1 MTMKKHHNDER
12 YKNIVYKLRKLCYY
26 QQCER
31 FLQEHHNLDKKMEG
45 ANNMVR
51 KMKSMDGNNAAAHVS
66 YAFSEVAA
74 IYPITPSSPMADFV
88 DQWSA
93 NGLKNIFGTQVKVV
107 EMQSEA
113 GAAGAVH
120 GSLGSGALTTTYTAS
135 QGLLLMIPNMYKIAA
150 EQLPAVFHVS
160 ARTVS
165 TQALNIFGDHS
176 DVMAC
181 RQTGFAMLCEGNVQE
196 VMDLS
201 PVAHLAAL
209 SGKVPFINFFDG
221 FRTSHEIQKIAVWDY
236 EDLKDMCDMDA
247 VAEFRRHALN
257 PEHPHMRGSH
267 ENGDIFF
274 QHREACNKYYAEL
287 PAVVEK
293 YMDMVNA
300 KLGTDYK
307 LFNYYGHPEADRVIV
322 AMGSIC
328 DVAEEVIDYLNAHGE
343 KVGLVKVRLYRPF
356 APEKLLEA
364 FPASVKKIAVLDR
377 TKEPGAM
384 GEPLYQDVVT
394 ALANAG
400 WNDVK
405 VIGGRYGL
413 GSKDTPP
420 ASVFAVYNELKKDEM
435 KRQFTIGIVD
445 DVTNLSL
452 PEDENCP
459 NTAAPGTIECKFWG
473 LGGDG
478 TVGANKNSIK
488 IIGDHTDK
496 YVQAYFQ
503 YDSKKTGGVTISH
516 LRFGD
521 KPIRSPYYIN
531 KADFVACHNPSY
543 ITKGF
548 KMVNDVK
555 PGGVFMINCQWDM
568 DELNHHLK
576 ADAKRYIAKNNIQL
590 YTIDAIDLAIEIGM
604 GKRNNTILQSAFFTL
619 AKVMPQEDAIRYMKE
634 KAKASYLKK
643 GQDVV
648 DMNYKAIDLGATA
661 FKKIDVPADWANA
674 VDEPEHKALEG
685 KPELVKM
692 VKEIL
697 EPVGKMDG
705 DSLPVSAFVDH
716 VDGQFELGASAYEK
730 RGVAVSVPT
739 WDSTKCIQCNQC
751 AYVCPHATIR
761 PFALTAEEAKNAPE
775 AAKIVDVKAGKGK
788 GTYQFTMAI
797 SPLDCMGCG
806 VCIGACPVNALS
818 MVAQEGELPQQD
830 VFDYC
835 VAEVSEK
842 KDMQD
847 NTVKGSQFKQPM
859 LEFSGSCA
867 GCAETSYA
875 RLVTQLFGDHMYI
888 SNATGCSSIWGGPAA
903 TSPYCTNKE
912 GHGPAWCNSLFE
924 DNAEHGLGMFIGQ
937 DKIRQDL
944 ADETRQLIAVEWAR
958 PELKAAAQAWLDT
971 MDDGSANAEPTR
983 AYVKALEESI
993 CTVEELAAVPQFA
1006 EHAAQLKAQGKLL
1019 CDCDACTLAA
1029 DILSKKEY
1037 LAKKSMWI
1045 FGGDGWAY
1053 DIGYGGLDHVIASKQ
1068 DVNIF
1073 VFDTEVYSNTGG
1085 QASKASNIG
1094 QVCQFAAAGKEVKKK
1109 SLAEIAMQYGYVYVA
1124 QVAMGANPAQ
1134 TIKAISEAEAY
1145 HGPSLIIG
1153 YSPCEMHSIK
1163 GGMMNCQKEMKKAVD
1178 CGYWNLFRFNPA
1190 APAGQRFSMDSKAP
1204 AGGYQEFLMNEARY
1218 SRLTREFPD
1227 RAGVLFQR
1235 NEDEAKA
1242 RYDHLLKLI
1251 EMYDK

>member
-1 MTMKKHHNDER
+1 
-12 YKNIVYKLRKLCYY
+12 
-26 QQCER
+26 
-31 FLQEHHNLDKKMEG
+31 
-45 ANNMVR
+45 MVR

-120 GSLGSGALTTTYTAS
+120 GSLGAGALTTTYTAS

-209 SGKVPFINFFDG
+209 EGKVPFINFFDG

-247 VAEFRRHALN
+247 VKEFRQHALN

-274 QHREACNKYYAEL
+274 QHREACNKYYAAL

-293 YMDMVNA
+293 YMDKINA
-300 KLGTDYK
+300 KLGTNYG
-307 LFNYYGHPEADRVIV
+307 LFNYYGAEDADRVIV

-343 KVGLVKVRLYRPF
+343 KVGLVKVRLFRPF
-356 APEKLLEA
+356 APEKLIQA
-364 FPASVKKIAVLDR
+364 IPASVKKIAVLDR
-377 TKEPGAM
+377 TKEPGAL

-394 ALANAG
+394 SLANAG
-400 WNDVK
+400 RSDIQ

-420 ASVFAVYNELKKDEM
+420 ASVFAVYDELKRDEM

-452 PEDENCP
+452 PEDKNCP

-521 KPIRSPYYIN
+521 HPIRSPYYIN

-555 PGGVFMINCQWDM
+555 PGGVFMINCQWD
-568 DELNHHLK
+568 DAELAHHL
-576 ADAKRYIAKNNIQL
+576 DAASKRYIAKNNIQL
-590 YTIDAIDLAIEIGM
+590 YTINAIDLAIKIGM
-604 GKRNNTILQSAFFTL
+604 GKRNNTILQSAFFSL
-619 AKVMPQEDAIRYMKE
+619 AKVMPEEQAIQYMKD
-634 KAKASYLKK
+634 AATHSYLKK

-648 DMNYKAIDLGATA
+648 DMNHKAIDLGATA
-661 FKKIDVPADWANA
+661 YKKIDVPADWANA
-674 VDEPEHKALEG
+674 VDADEAVSYEG
-685 KPELVKM
+685 KAELVKQ
-692 VKEIL
+692 VKDIL
-697 EPVGKMDG
+697 TPIDKMDG
-705 DSLPVSAFVDH
+705 DSLPVSAFSDH

-739 WDSTKCIQCNQC
+739 WDAAKCIQCNQC

-835 VAEVSEK
+835 VAKVSEK

-971 MDDGSANAEPTR
+971 MDDGSANAEPAR

-993 CTVEELAAVPQFA
+993 ATVEELAAVPQFA

-1019 CDCDACTLAA
+1019 CDCAACTLAA

-1053 DIGYGGLDHVIASKQ
+1053 DIGYGGLDHVIASKK

-1094 QVCQFAAAGKEVKKK
+1094 QVAQFAAAGKEVKKK

-1134 TIKAISEAEAY
+1134 TIKAITEAEAY

-1190 APAGQRFSMDSKAP
+1190 AEKKFTLDSKAP
-1204 AGGYQEFLMNEARY
+1204 AGGYHDFLMNEARY

-1227 RAGVLFQR
+1227 RAENLFAR
-1235 NEDEAKA
+1235 NEAEAKA

-1251 EMYDK
+1251 EMYDD

>member
-1 MTMKKHHNDER
+1 MPRAK
-12 YKNIVYKLRKLCYY
+12 
-26 QQCER
+26 Q
-31 FLQEHHNLDKKMEG
+31 
-45 ANNMVR
+45 
-51 KMKSMDGNNAAAHVS
+51 SMDGNTAAAHVA
-66 YAFSEVAA
+66 YAFTDVAA
-74 IYPITPSSPMADFV
+74 IYPITPSSPMADTV

-93 NGLKNIFGTQVKVV
+93 AGLKNIFGNQVKVV
-107 EMQSEA
+107 EMESEA

-120 GSLGSGALTTTYTAS
+120 GSLGTGAITTTFTAS

-150 EQLPAVFHVS
+150 EQLPCVFDVS
-160 ARTVS
+160 ARTVA
-165 TQALNIFGDHS
+165 TQSLNIFGDHS
-176 DVMAC
+176 DVMAV
-181 RQTGFAMLCEGNVQE
+181 RQTGFAMLAESNPQE

-201 PVAHLAAL
+201 PVAHLSAIE
-209 SGKVPFINFFDG
+209 GHVPFVNFFDG
-221 FRTSHEIQKIAVWDY
+221 FRTSHEIQKIEKWDY
-236 EDLKDMCDMDA
+236 EDLKEMCNMEA
-247 VAEFRRHALN
+247 VEEFRAKALN
-257 PEHPHMRGSH
+257 PEHPKMRGSH
-267 ENGDIFF
+267 ENGDVFF
-274 QHREACNKYYAEL
+274 QHREACNPAYEAL

-293 YMDMVNA
+293 YMAKINE
-300 KLGTDYK
+300 KLGTNYD
-307 LFNYYGHPEADRVIV
+307 LFNYYGAEDADRVII

-328 DVAEEVIDYLNAHGE
+328 DVAEEVVDYLTAKGE
-343 KVGLVKVRLYRPF
+343 KVGLVLVRLYRPWVSS
-356 APEKLLEA
+356 ALLKVL
-364 FPASVKKIAVLDR
+364 PKTVKKIAVLDR
-377 TKEPGAM
+377 TKEPGSL
-384 GEPLYQDVVT
+384 GEPLYLDVATTLREAGMNDVVLT
-394 ALANAG
+394 
-400 WNDVK
+400 
-405 VIGGRYGL
+405 GGRYGL

-420 ASVFAVYNELKKDEM
+420 SSVFAIYTELEKDAP
-435 KRQFTIGIVD
+435 KSRFTIGITD

-452 PEDENCP
+452 PEVKP
-459 NTAAPGTIECKFWG
+459 APITSAPGTKECKFWG

-478 TVGANKNSIK
+478 TVGANKNSTK

-496 YVQAYFQ
+496 YIQAYFQ

-521 KPIRSPYYIN
+521 HPIRSPYYIN

-555 PGGVFMINCQWDM
+555 PGGVFMINCQWDF

-576 ADAKRYIAKNNIQL
+576 ADAKRYIARNNIQL

-604 GKRNNTILQSAFFTL
+604 GKRNNTILQSAFFSL
-619 AKVMPQEDAIRYMKE
+619 AKVMPEEDAIRFMKE

-661 FKKIDVPADWANA
+661 YKKIDVPAEWADA
-674 VDEPEHKALEG
+674 VDEPEHKQLEG

-705 DSLPVSAFVDH
+705 DSLPVSAFADH

-739 WDSTKCIQCNQC
+739 WDAAKCIQCNQC

-835 VAEVSEK
+835 VAKVAEK

-924 DNAEHGLGMFIGQ
+924 DNAEHGLGMFVGQ

-971 MDDGSANAEPTR
+971 MDDGTANAEPAR

-993 CTVEELAAVPQFA
+993 ATVEELAAIPQFA

-1019 CDCDACTLAA
+1019 CDCAACTLAA

-1053 DIGYGGLDHVIASKQ
+1053 DIGYGGLDHVIASKK

-1094 QVCQFAAAGKEVKKK
+1094 QVAQFAAAGKEVKKK

-1134 TIKAISEAEAY
+1134 TIKAITEAEAY

-1190 APAGQRFSMDSKAP
+1190 AEKKFTLDSKAP
-1204 AGGYQEFLMNEARY
+1204 AGGYHDFLMNEARY

-1227 RAGVLFQR
+1227 RAENLFAR
-1235 NEDEAKA
+1235 NEAEAKA

-1251 EMYDK
+1251 EMYDD

>member
-1 MTMKKHHNDER
+1 
-12 YKNIVYKLRKLCYY
+12 
-26 QQCER
+26 
-31 FLQEHHNLDKKMEG
+31 ME
-45 ANNMVR
+45 R

-93 NGLKNIFGTQVKVV
+93 NGLKNIFGTKVKVV

-120 GSLGSGALTTTYTAS
+120 GSLGAGALTTTYTAS

-209 SGKVPFINFFDG
+209 EGKVPFINFFDG

-247 VAEFRRHALN
+247 VKEFRAHALN

-274 QHREACNKYYAEL
+274 QHREACNKYYAAL
-287 PAVVEK
+287 PTVVEK
-293 YMDMVNA
+293 YMDKINA
-300 KLGTDYK
+300 KLGTDYQ
-307 LFNYYGHPEADRVIV
+307 LFNYYGAPDADRVIV

-343 KVGLVKVRLYRPF
+343 KVGLVKVRLFRPF
-356 APEKLLEA
+356 APEKLVA
-364 FPASVKKIAVLDR
+364 AIPATAKRVAVLDR

-400 WNDVK
+400 KNDVQ

-420 ASVFAVYNELKKDEM
+420 ASVFAVYEELKRDEM

-452 PEDENCP
+452 PEDKNCP

-521 KPIRSPYYIN
+521 HPIRSPYYIN

-543 ITKGF
+543 ITKGY

-555 PGGVFMINCQWDM
+555 PGGVFMINCQWDFE
-568 DELNHHLK
+568 ELNHHLK
-576 ADAKRYIAKNNIQL
+576 ADAKRYIARNNIQL
-590 YTIDAIDLAIEIGM
+590 YTINAIDLAIEIGM
-604 GKRNNTILQSAFFTL
+604 GKRNNTILQSAFFSL
-619 AKVMPQEDAIRYMKE
+619 AKVLPEEDAIRFMKE

-661 FKKIDVPADWANA
+661 YKKIDVPAEWADA
-674 VDEPEHKALEG
+674 VDEPDTRELKG

-705 DSLPVSAFVDH
+705 DSLPVSAFTEH

-739 WDSTKCIQCNQC
+739 WDANKCIQCNQC

-806 VCIGACPVNALS
+806 VCIGVCPVNALS
-818 MVAQEGELPQQD
+818 MVPQEGELAQQD
-830 VFDYC
+830 VFNYC
-835 VAEVSEK
+835 VAEVAEK

-903 TSPYCTNKE
+903 TSPYCANKE

-924 DNAEHGLGMFIGQ
+924 DNAEHGLGMYIGQ
-937 DKIRQDL
+937 NKIRQDL
-944 ADETRQLIAVEWAR
+944 AEETRQLIAVEWAR

-971 MDDGSANAEPTR
+971 MEDGEANAEP
-983 AYVKALEESI
+983 AKAFVKALEDSI

-1006 EHAAQLKAQGKLL
+1006 EHAAELKAKGALF
-1019 CDCDACTLAA
+1019 CDCAACTIAA
-1029 DILSKKEY
+1029 DLLSKKEY

-1094 QVCQFAAAGKEVKKK
+1094 QVAQFAAAGKEVKKK

-1134 TIKAISEAEAY
+1134 TIKAIAEAEAY

-1163 GGMMNCQKEMKKAVD
+1163 GGMMNCQKEMKRAVD

-1227 RAGVLFQR
+1227 RAEALFAR
-1235 NEDEAKA
+1235 NEEEAKN
-1242 RYDHLLKLI
+1242 RYEHLLKLI